1 MNWIEK
7 RDNCKS
13 HQIKKMLKIAFD
25 SIYNHKLKFGHRF
38 PMEKYELLPK
48 QLLRKN
54 ICNKENFSPHHKFK
68 KRFYY
73 LHMTK
78 TITII

>member
-1 MNWIEK
+1 
-7 RDNCKS
+7 
-13 HQIKKMLKIAFD
+13 MLKIAFD

-48 QLLRKN
+48 QLLRKTSVTQK
-54 ICNKENFSPHHKFK
+54 IFSLHHKFK
-68 KRFYY
+68 KSYYY